1 MLGEISYS
9 VAADRS
15 VCATRNRR
23 IEMIRWLL
31 FAAFAFLVTAAL
43 QGVMASRRAKKPVE
57 GQDPL
62 PTLPPLPYATELE
75 NSRRE
80 LEALEQ
86 RLDIHNTGQQG
97 RGA

>member
-1 MLGEISYS
+1 
-9 VAADRS
+9 
-15 VCATRNRR
+15 
-23 IEMIRWLL
+23 MIRWLL

-43 QGVMASRRAKKPVE
+43 QGVMASRRTKKLVE

-62 PTLPPLPYATELE
+62 PMLPPLPNATELE

-86 RLDIHNTGQQG
+86 RLDIQQTGQQG
-97 RGA
+97 KGA